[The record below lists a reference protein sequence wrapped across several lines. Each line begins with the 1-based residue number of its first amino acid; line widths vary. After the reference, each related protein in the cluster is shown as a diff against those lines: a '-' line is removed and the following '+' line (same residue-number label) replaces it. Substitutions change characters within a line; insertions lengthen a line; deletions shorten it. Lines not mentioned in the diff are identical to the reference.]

1 MGTEGHEVVSMRRQ
15 GAGERSKLTRSVHRG
30 IGIGTAILLLTGQ
43 ITIGGVFIAPS
54 DFALSLSGP
63 FTGSGAVG
71 KTDRDNVVLDG
82 LDIITALLVIINQLQ
97 VIGTYITASR
107 FTIVVGGPIFG
118 GDEVRGYTPKAR
130 QFFHDFGSILV
141 STYNPFERRS

>member
-1 MGTEGHEVVSMRRQ
+1 MTQQS
-15 GAGERSKLTRSVHRG
+15 AGEGSEFTRSVHRG
-30 IGIGTAILLLTGQ
+30 MGIVTAILLLTGQ

-71 KTDRDNVVLDG
+71 RTERDNVVLDG
-82 LDIITALLVIINQLQ
+82 LDIITALLLIVNQLQ
-97 VIGTYITASR
+97 VVGTYITAGR

-118 GDEVRGYTPKAR
+118 SAEVRGYTPTAR
-130 QFFHDFGSILV
+130 QFSRDFGSILV
-141 STYNPFERRS
+141 STYNPFERR